1 MGHATADDMVEHF
14 DASTEG
20 LDKNKLLQISMDGP
34 NVNWKFHKE
43 MQSKSIAE
51 TGKSLIMIGSCG
63 LHIIHSAFKD
73 GFDAS
78 TWSIAKLLLS
88 LFR

>member
-34 NVNWKFHKE
+34 NVNWKLERKCSPS
-43 MQSKSIAE
+43 Q
-51 TGKSLIMIGSCG
+51 L
-63 LHIIHSAFKD
+63 L
-73 GFDAS
+73 
-78 TWSIAKLLLS
+78 KLENH
-88 LFR
+88 